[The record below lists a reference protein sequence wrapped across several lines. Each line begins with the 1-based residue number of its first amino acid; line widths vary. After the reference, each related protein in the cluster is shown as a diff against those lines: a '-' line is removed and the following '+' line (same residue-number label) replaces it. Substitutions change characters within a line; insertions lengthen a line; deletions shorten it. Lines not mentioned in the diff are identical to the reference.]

1 MKHLEKEYNN
11 IPIKVKKRKEERDFI
26 IDIKQATTYN
36 YNEETK
42 QFDSEDTTF
51 KVNVNGSDN
60 TYMLLSLSP
69 WGPIKQ
75 WKKMEV
81 GPYKEEGVVFYE
93 SDFLGEIGHR
103 FIDYVSDEI
112 TRVCGKYCTTL
123 TEN

>member
-1 MKHLEKEYNN
+1 MKESSKAYNN
-11 IPIKVKKRKEERDFI
+11 IQIKVKKHKEEREFI
-26 IDIKQATTYN
+26 IDIEQWITHN

-42 QFDSEDTTF
+42 QFDSEDTMF
-51 KVNVNGSDN
+51 KINLNGSDN
-60 TYMLLSLSP
+60 TYMLLSFSP

-93 SDFLGEIGHR
+93 SDFLGKIGHR